1 MPTTSPSGGV
11 EHKQA
16 LLRFADRRALD
27 IDGLGDNLV
36 DQLVDAGVV
45 NTPADLYKLEL
56 SAVANLERM
65 GETSALNLLG
75 AIEHSKRTTLARFIY
90 ALGIRNRFGAALRL
104 AG

>member
-1 MPTTSPSGGV
+1 M
-11 EHKQA
+11 
-16 LLRFADRRALD
+16 LRFADRRALD

-56 SAVANLERM
+56 SAVASLERM